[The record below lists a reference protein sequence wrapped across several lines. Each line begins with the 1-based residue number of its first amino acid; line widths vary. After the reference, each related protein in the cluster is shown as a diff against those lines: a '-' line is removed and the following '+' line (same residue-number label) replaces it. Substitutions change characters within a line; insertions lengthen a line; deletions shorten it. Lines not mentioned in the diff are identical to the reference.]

1 MHKLRTTIL
10 GYIRIRVP
18 ARTSSIGNDLSGTC
32 KNTQLLRT
40 CSTAATASTD
50 ADQVTDRVIK
60 LVKKFDKIDAAK
72 VTGKAD
78 FQKDLSLDS
87 LDRVE
92 LVMAFEEEFSV
103 EISDAEADKLKCC
116 ADVAKYVVSCSS
128 EKVQEA
134 SS

>member
-10 GYIRIRVP
+10 GYSRIKVP
-18 ARTSSIGNDLSGTC
+18 ARTSSIGNDLNGTY
-32 KNTQLLRT
+32 KRTQLLRT
-40 CSTAATASTD
+40 CSTAASTD
-50 ADQVTDRVIK
+50 ADQVMDRVIK
-60 LVKKFDKIDAAK
+60 LVKKIDKIDAAK
-72 VTGKAD
+72 VTEKAD

-116 ADVAKYVVSCSS
+116 VDVAKYVVSCST
-128 EKVQEA
+128 EKVPEA